1 MTKARKTQKRPRS
14 SDLKVDYSGSPTAL
28 AIQLESAHQRIT
40 DLEASNRAYRARLE
54 VTTGT
59 AADPHAGDPAKS
71 LQVLLERMAAALQ
84 LAGVAELAHAAG
96 AIHDGP
102 PTRSLRDTERPMP
115 GSGTNPPRARARELR
130 SDILDA
136 LGRFEWASEN
146 GWFRKP
152 NPDAAIPRVRCGVR
166 ACPARDLPVK
176 AWRRIRGGRTIYT
189 ERCSSCGTPF
199 PPANP
204 DSSALPPQDQAIP
217 A

>member
-1 MTKARKTQKRPRS
+1 MTKARKTPKRPRS
-14 SDLKVDYSGSPTAL
+14 SDLKVDYSASPTAL

-40 DLEASNRAYRARLE
+40 DLEASNRAYKARLA

-59 AADPHAGDPAKS
+59 AADPHAGDPSKS
-71 LQVLLERMAAALQ
+71 LQVLLERLAAALQ
-84 LAGVAELAHAAG
+84 LAGVAELAHATG

-102 PTRSLRDTERPMP
+102 PSRSLRDNERPIP

-166 ACPARDLPVK
+166 ECPARDVTVK
-176 AWRRIRGGRTIYT
+176 AWRRIRGGRTIYN
-189 ERCSSCGTPF
+189 EKCSSCGTPYS
-199 PPANP
+199 PARA
-204 DSSALPPQDQAIP
+204 SSASVPV
-217 A
+217 